1 MKRFKFTIRGN
12 EYETEVL
19 KFKSSCAL
27 IEVNG
32 TQYEVELQKRTTKPE
47 FSIKRSAVRPQAAKS
62 EEIPKSNL
70 YAVKAPL
77 PGTILQVFVKEGDPV
92 AKDGK
97 LLIYEAMKMENL
109 LKSDKEG
116 TVKSVK
122 VKASD
127 TVLQDEV
134 LIEIEMENNL

>member
-19 KFKSSCAL
+19 KFKASSAL

-32 TQYEVELQKRTTKPE
+32 TRYEVELHKENTKPE
-47 FSIKRSAVRPQAAKS
+47 FSIKRPARTQEVKS
-62 EEIPKSNL
+62 NPNTPKSNV

-77 PGTILQVFVKEGDPV
+77 PGIILQVFVKEGDTV
-92 AKDGK
+92 AKDDK

-127 TVLQDEV
+127 AILQDEV
-134 LIEIEMENNL
+134 LMELEMEHN

>member
-19 KFKSSCAL
+19 KFKASCAV

-32 TQYEVELQKRTTKPE
+32 TQYEVELQKKTTKTE
-47 FSIKRSAVRPQAAKS
+47 FSIKRPAVRPQTVKS
-62 EEIPKSNL
+62 EETPKSNL

-77 PGTILQVFVKEGDPV
+77 PGIVLQIFVKEGDPV
-92 AKDGK
+92 AKDDK

-109 LKSDKEG
+109 LKSEKEG

-134 LIEIEMENNL
+134 LIEIEMENN